1 MKRATTF
8 IAAAVCVAL
17 LTASAAYARSYTND
31 SRDEH
36 RSGLELLKEAR
47 ELMSKLCKEHL
58 PCGNV
63 GPEVQEDER
72 RIIRNLDDLIEMIL
86 DLDAEPLD
94 DGENDEDNRAD
105 SKAPEQTKPDNDG
118 NTPGGPE
125 PAPSAD
131 PDERGNPDGNHDG
144 GGQPPPHRSDTWDP
158 LLPDR
163 EYDDTPMPGGTETVP
178 GYEEL
183 LRRFR
188 EAILKEGAR
197 LPK

>member
-1 MKRATTF
+1 MKCSTTF
-8 IAAAVCVAL
+8 VVMAVCATFAL
-17 LTASAAYARSYTND
+17 GGRAYAVSCGGCCQ
-31 SRDEH
+31 EEQ

-47 ELMSKLCKEHL
+47 ELMSKLWKEHL
-58 PCGNV
+58 PRGNV

-86 DLDAEPLD
+86 DQDAEPLD
-94 DGENDEDNRAD
+94 DGENDENNRAD
-105 SKAPEQTKPDNDG
+105 GKAPEQTNPDNDG
-118 NTPGGPE
+118 DAPGGPE
-125 PAPSAD
+125 PAPSVG
-131 PDERGNPDGNHDG
+131 PDGRGNPDGNHDG
-144 GGQPPPHRSDTWDP
+144 GGQPPPRRSDTWDP

-163 EYDDTPMPGGTETVP
+163 EYDDTPMPWGTKTVP

-188 EAILKEGAR
+188 EAIVKESAR

>member
-31 SRDEH
+31 SREEQ

-58 PCGNV
+58 PRGNV

-86 DLDAEPLD
+86 DLDAEPFD
-94 DGENDEDNRAD
+94 DGENDEGNRAD
-105 SKAPEQTKPDNDG
+105 SKAPEQTNPDNDG
-118 NTPGGPE
+118 DAPGGPE
-125 PAPSAD
+125 PAPSAG
-131 PDERGNPDGNHDG
+131 PDWRGNPDGNHDG
-144 GGQPPPHRSDTWDP
+144 DGQPSPRRSDTWDP

-163 EYDDTPMPGGTETVP
+163 EYDDTPMSGGTKTVP

-188 EAILKEGAR
+188 EAIVKEGAR